1 MSNIIT
7 DIQVSGVTYTLSAE
21 TGGGGITSGEVQT
34 MIDQS
39 ISGKVNV
46 SDNEVSGHTL
56 WGTPDVTTY
65 NWSYY
70 NTKGY
75 NEFIVSYV
83 TQYSN
88 SGSLNLYEYTL
99 PSGSMGSQITFSLS
113 SNNYAITSFT
123 KTLDANNIVETAEL
137 VDGKLHVKLINGH
150 GVYCMYKSY
159 GHSVKFPLVT
169 IESGQTADVVE
180 GGVYEAL
187 DAIQGQIPS
196 NILSKVLVQPNEN
209 GGLVTYSSGSTGN
222 SSDNVVLYDNK
233 TLKCI
238 QNYGLYVNF
247 SGATSHDAYLNIGTS
262 SYCQIPSTYPSS
274 YSLAYRYC
282 ILEFNSSYTGFSTST
297 NINVYLYDSSNNNL
311 LANLV
316 YDVTQN
322 TLSQTGGTAITIE
335 QVGAYSYKLSSTSYR
350 IRYMQNNNCSI
361 VGVDATNKNNY
372 IITGVRVP
380 TNDYNGQEIIDDIY
394 TKLGNKQDTLSAG
407 TGISISGN
415 VISATGGGGTFDL
428 PIYSGSGENAL
439 IYNDSGNTASGDYSH
454 AEGEV
459 TSATSEA
466 SHSEGR
472 GALASGYC
480 SHAEGSFTKASGF
493 ATHTEGWNTE
503 AKNQAEHAC
512 GQFNVS
518 STGEGAATG
527 NSGTTLF
534 SVGNGTFNARH
545 NAFEIRQNGDIYLS
559 SGGTDIKLQDHL
571 GGGGITSGEVQS
583 MIDESI
589 SGKADSSSLATVA
602 TSGSYDDLTNKP
614 TIPTVPTSNTAFTN
628 DAGYATSGY
637 VDSVVSG
644 KVNTSDNNVSAFSGV
659 PLAIN
664 VNENYGSLQLKTIYI
679 KNNDATQ
686 HTNVVFGEIKYY
698 NGSYNTK
705 TTISGSSIPQSG
717 ITAITNTDTT
727 AHTFTLENGVCRI
740 DFLGSCYLTEI
751 SSEGD
756 GFSFY
761 YIHNNNYTSGQSS
774 TVIENTVY
782 DALTELGK
790 NIVDMNDRGRFVNL
804 TKAQDITG
812 QKNFIGDKG
821 IKFSQSSTSHKP
833 GFVIYAVDTANT
845 TTEAATFEFRP
856 NTFTETISGTTIKH
870 PLLYLGHYRTTTN
883 ANKGIPQTVIG
894 FRQYDQP
901 NTAAYHM
908 LAPLPDKAKTP
919 FSLTT
924 TYKDFYMP
932 MGFKNGD
939 TMITTDNTGVADF
952 SSVLGGLKLV
962 KLTQLEYDALTT
974 KDDNTVYFIGD
985 STNGY
990 TMKIGSANV
999 N

>member
-1 MSNIIT
+1 MSNII
-7 DIQVSGVTYTLSAE
+7 DSIQVSGVQYTLSAQ
-21 TGGGGITSGEVQT
+21 TS
-34 MIDQS
+34 
-39 ISGKVNV
+39 
-46 SDNEVSGHTL
+46 
-56 WGTPDVTTY
+56 
-65 NWSYY
+65 
-70 NTKGY
+70 
-75 NEFIVSYV
+75 
-83 TQYSN
+83 
-88 SGSLNLYEYTL
+88 
-99 PSGSMGSQITFSLS
+99 
-113 SNNYAITSFT
+113 
-123 KTLDANNIVETAEL
+123 
-137 VDGKLHVKLINGH
+137 
-150 GVYCMYKSY
+150 
-159 GHSVKFPLVT
+159 
-169 IESGQTADVVE
+169 
-180 GGVYEAL
+180 
-187 DAIQGQIPS
+187 
-196 NILSKVLVQPNEN
+196 
-209 GGLVTYSSGSTGN
+209 
-222 SSDNVVLYDNK
+222 
-233 TLKCI
+233 
-238 QNYGLYVNF
+238 
-247 SGATSHDAYLNIGTS
+247 
-262 SYCQIPSTYPSS
+262 
-274 YSLAYRYC
+274 
-282 ILEFNSSYTGFSTST
+282 
-297 NINVYLYDSSNNNL
+297 
-311 LANLV
+311 
-316 YDVTQN
+316 
-322 TLSQTGGTAITIE
+322 
-335 QVGAYSYKLSSTSYR
+335 
-350 IRYMQNNNCSI
+350 
-361 VGVDATNKNNY
+361 
-372 IITGVRVP
+372 
-380 TNDYNGQEIIDDIY
+380 
-394 TKLGNKQDTLSAG
+394 
-407 TGISISGN
+407 
-415 VISATGGGGTFDL
+415 GGTFDL
-428 PIYSGSGENAL
+428 PIYSGTGTNAL
-439 IYNDSGNTASGDYSH
+439 KLNYSGNTASGDYSVAEGYFTSASSYYSH
-454 AEGEV
+454 AEGYGTTASSNAHAEGQLTKANGDTSHAEGYATTAKGV
-459 TSATSEA
+459 YSHAEGQGTSASGNTSHAEGQGTKAIGNTSHAEGNRTSASGQSSHAEGNGSIASGSSSHAEGYQTQANGHYSHAEGQSTSATSYS
-466 SHSEGR
+466 SHAEGY
-472 GALASGYC
+472 GTTASGESSHAEGNVTTANGSS
-480 SHAEGSFTKASGF
+480 SHAEGSY
-493 ATHTEGWNTE
+493 TETN
-503 AKNQAEHAC
+503 NHAEHAS
-512 GQFNVS
+512 GYYNVS
-518 STGEGAATG
+518 SSGSTALGHSG
-527 NSGTTLF
+527 NTLF
-534 SVGNGTFNARH
+534 SVGNGASPSSRH

-571 GGGGITSGEVQS
+571 GGGGTVDQTIISGSTNAVAGGAVYDKFDEVEQVTARALNELAEADEVTARAL
-583 MIDESI
+583 IDLHDSL
-589 SGKADSSSLATVA
+589 SGKADTSAITESLAT
-602 TSGSYDDLTNKP
+602 
-614 TIPTVPTSNTAFTN
+614 
-628 DAGYATSGY
+628 
-637 VDSVVSG
+637 
-644 KVNTSDNNVSAFSGV
+644 KVNVADNNVSAFSGV

-686 HTNVVFGEIKYY
+686 HNNVVFGEIKYY

-740 DFLGSCYLTEI
+740 DFLGSGYLTEI
-751 SSEGD
+751 SSEGN

-790 NIVDMNDRGRFVNL
+790 DIVDMNDSGRFVNV

-821 IKFSQSSTSHKP
+821 IKFSQSNTSNKP

-870 PLLYLGHYRTTTN
+870 PLLYLGHYRTTTI

-932 MGFKNGD
+932 MGFKNGS